1 MTKKLE
7 ENKEKKEEEVR
18 LVARKRLLEDKR
30 DKSPVGLLVLFSGD
44 DTQTQREYF
53 RYTRSYGV
61 NPQFSDANV
70 GGSVAVAVDS
80 YLHATLVALATTA
93 AAAVAA
99 ASVVSEALALA
110 TLALAATSHRVSTFK
125 VAFTR
130 LRADFVGEFCAINE
144 HLANDENLYKDYY

>member
-1 MTKKLE
+1 MNNKLQLWRVQHRMT
-7 ENKEKKEEEVR
+7 
-18 LVARKRLLEDKR
+18 LLEDKR

-44 DTQTQREYF
+44 DTRTQREHF

-80 YLHATLVALATTA
+80 YLHATLVAPVTTA
-93 AAAVAA
+93 AAAAAVVAA
-99 ASVVSEALALA
+99 ASVAPEALAP
-110 TLALAATSHRVSTFK
+110 TSHRVSTFK

-130 LRADFVGEFCAINE
+130 LRVDFVGEFRAINE
-144 HLANDENLYKDYY
+144 HLFNDKNLYKNYY

>member
-1 MTKKLE
+1 MFD
-7 ENKEKKEEEVR
+7 KE
-18 LVARKRLLEDKR
+18 
-30 DKSPVGLLVLFSGD
+30 G
-44 DTQTQREYF
+44 
-53 RYTRSYGV
+53 
-61 NPQFSDANV
+61 
-70 GGSVAVAVDS
+70 
-80 YLHATLVALATTA
+80 ATLVALATTA

-110 TLALAATSHRVSTFK
+110 ALALAATSHRVSTFK